1 MLQPSRTKF
10 RNQQRGKMRGMANR
24 GSTISF
30 GDYALK
36 AQESSWITARQIEAA
51 RRAITGH
58 VKRGGQIWIR
68 VFPDK
73 PVSARPAETRMGG
86 GKGAVDRWVSV
97 VKRGRILFEIGDV
110 PEDIAK
116 EALSRAGHKLPIAT
130 KIISREELSFL

>member
-10 RNQQRGKMRGMANR
+10 RKQQRGKMRRMANR

-116 EALSRAGHKLPIAT
+116 EALIRAGHKLPIAT
-130 KIISREELSFL
+130 KIISREELSF

>member
-1 MLQPSRTKF
+1 
-10 RNQQRGKMRGMANR
+10 MANR

-116 EALSRAGHKLPIAT
+116 EALIRAGHKLPIAT
-130 KIISREELSFL
+130 KIISREELSF

>member
-10 RNQQRGKMRGMANR
+10 RKQQRGKMRGMANR

-110 PEDIAK
+110 HEDIAK
-116 EALSRAGHKLPIAT
+116 EALIRAGHKLPIAT
-130 KIISREELSFL
+130 KIISREELSF

>member
-1 MLQPSRTKF
+1 MLQPKSYKYRKQDRGRLKGIATKGI
-10 RNQQRGKMRGMANR
+10 NV
-24 GSTISF
+24 SF
-30 GDYALK
+30 GEFGLK

-116 EALSRAGHKLPIAT
+116 EALIRAGHKLPIAT
-130 KIISREELSFL
+130 KIISREELSF

>member
-10 RNQQRGKMRGMANR
+10 RKHQRGKMKGMAVR
-24 GSTISF
+24 GSTISNADF
-30 GDYALK
+30 ELK
-36 AQESSWITARQIEAA
+36 AQESSWITARQIESA

-97 VKRGRILFEIGDV
+97 VKKGRILFEIGDG
-110 PEDIAK
+110 PEDVARD
-116 EALSRAGHKLPIAT
+116 ALKRAGHKLPIST
-130 KIISREELSFL
+130 KIISREELAF

>member
-10 RNQQRGKMRGMANR
+10 RKQQRGKMKGMAVR
-24 GSTISF
+24 GSTISN
-30 GDYALK
+30 GDFALK
-36 AQESSWITARQIEAA
+36 AQESSWITARQIESA

-97 VKRGRILFEIGDV
+97 VKKGRILFEIGDV
-110 PEDIAK
+110 PRYS
-116 EALSRAGHKLPIAT
+116 EAWR
-130 KIISREELSFL
+130 

>member
-10 RNQQRGKMRGMANR
+10 RKQQRGKMKGMAVR
-24 GSTISF
+24 GSTISN
-30 GDYALK
+30 GDFALK
-36 AQESSWITARQIEAA
+36 AQESSWITARQIESA

-97 VKRGRILFEIGDV
+97 VKKGRILFEIGDV
-110 PEDIAK
+110 PEDVAR
-116 EALSRAGHKLPIAT
+116 EALKRAGHKLPIST
-130 KIISREELSFL
+130 KIITREELAF

>member
-10 RNQQRGKMRGMANR
+10 RKQQRGKMRGMANR

-36 AQESSWITARQIEAA
+36 AQESSWITARQIESA

-116 EALSRAGHKLPIAT
+116 EALIRAGHKLPIAT
-130 KIISREELSFL
+130 KIISREELSF

>member
-10 RNQQRGKMRGMANR
+10 RKQQRGKMRGMANR

-116 EALSRAGHKLPIAT
+116 EALIRAGHKLPIAT
-130 KIISREELSFL
+130 KIISREELSY

>member
-10 RNQQRGKMRGMANR
+10 RKQQRGKMRGMALR
-24 GSTISF
+24 GSTISN
-30 GDYALK
+30 GDFALK

-97 VKRGRILFEIGDV
+97 VKKGRILFEIGDV

-116 EALSRAGHKLPIAT
+116 EALKRAGHKLPIST
-130 KIISREELSFL
+130 KIISREELAF

>member
-10 RNQQRGKMRGMANR
+10 RKQQRGKMRGMANR

-110 PEDIAK
+110 PEDIAI
-116 EALSRAGHKLPIAT
+116 EALKSAGHKLPIPT
-130 KIISREELSFL
+130 KIISREEVTF

>member
-1 MLQPSRTKF
+1 MLQPSRTKY
-10 RNQQRGKMRGMANR
+10 RKQQRGKMKGMAVR
-24 GSTISF
+24 GSTISS
-30 GDYALK
+30 GDFALK
-36 AQESSWITARQIEAA
+36 AQESSWITARQIESA

-97 VKRGRILFEIGDV
+97 VKKGRILFEIGDV
-110 PEDIAK
+110 PEDVAI
-116 EALSRAGHKLPIAT
+116 EALKRAGHKLPIST
-130 KIISREELSFL
+130 KIISREELAF